1 MKDKKPLPRWI
12 KAILAMLIAGLLY
25 AVYFTELGRI
35 ESSESDK
42 NITIYGQTAAPTL
55 FVQWQQ
61 VPTVEL
67 DWAYANRDLLK
78 FALKIR
84 GLETNMDPADWICS
98 PYITMDKPVERRP
111 SGHEISSVHDAS
123 GQAIQIIY
131 AYEIN
136 AGDFDSL
143 GIDLDLTIGPCADYW
158 NFQGPNVT
166 PEVIPELVGNYHLS
180 FRVPVKTGSPWPSLS
195 ATPGITAMTTW
206 ANIPI
211 FPGAMEVEDDL
222 PRGITTALKKLTLRL

>member
-111 SGHEISSVHDAS
+111 SGH
-123 GQAIQIIY
+123 
-131 AYEIN
+131 
-136 AGDFDSL
+136 
-143 GIDLDLTIGPCADYW
+143 
-158 NFQGPNVT
+158 
-166 PEVIPELVGNYHLS
+166 
-180 FRVPVKTGSPWPSLS
+180 
-195 ATPGITAMTTW
+195 
-206 ANIPI
+206 
-211 FPGAMEVEDDL
+211 
-222 PRGITTALKKLTLRL
+222 